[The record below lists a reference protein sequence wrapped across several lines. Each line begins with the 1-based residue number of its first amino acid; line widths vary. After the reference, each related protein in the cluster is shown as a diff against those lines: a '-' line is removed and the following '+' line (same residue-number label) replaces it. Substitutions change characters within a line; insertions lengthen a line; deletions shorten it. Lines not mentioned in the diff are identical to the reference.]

1 MTVDEKLLH
10 IERALAKVRVMAEG
24 HASDTFSY
32 AECDVIEGALTFVV
46 GVYHGYHDF
55 FKDRSS

>member
-1 MTVDEKLLH
+1 MTIDEKMQH

-24 HASDTFSY
+24 HATDTFSY
-32 AECDVIEGALTFVV
+32 AECDVIERALVFVT

-55 FKDRSS
+55 FGDQS